1 MHSANK
7 GNQVIEGNE
16 VVINIVIN
24 DDVLVISKGINIASL
39 ITQQKIEP
47 KSVAVVCNGVIVPRS
62 HWQERT
68 CEDLDNIEIFSVVA
82 GG

>member
-7 GNQVIEGNE
+7 GVEVIEGSE

-24 DDVLVISKGINIASL
+24 DDVLVFPKGINITGL

-47 KSVAVVCNGVIVPRS
+47 KSVAVVCNGQVVPRGL
-62 HWQERT
+62 WQQKV
-68 CEDLDNIEIFSVVA
+68 CEDLDNIEVFSVVA